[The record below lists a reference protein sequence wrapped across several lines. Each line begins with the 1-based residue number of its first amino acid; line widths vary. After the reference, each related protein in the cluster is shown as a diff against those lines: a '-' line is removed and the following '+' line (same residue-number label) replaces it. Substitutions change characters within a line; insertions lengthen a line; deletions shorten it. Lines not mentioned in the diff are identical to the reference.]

1 MRVAV
6 FAAVILVSAC
16 ASNGL
21 SLAPPAGVD
30 FSGHWKLNE
39 AESDDPLHLLQTA
52 NAQASAASG
61 DTGSAGGRSSRG
73 GRGGASGYPGIAPP
87 ATPSVGAL
95 GEGLSWPGKIVD
107 IKQVAGVVAF
117 TSDGRN
123 QICQPASADKKPRAA
138 ALPARREAPP
148 PVCGWSDK
156 TLIVHS
162 NDPDDDRPPFEQ
174 RFSISEDGRR
184 LVEVVGFKGGRSNG
198 FTMSR
203 TWDRAPQ

>member
-1 MRVAV
+1 MRIAV
-6 FAAVILVSAC
+6 LAAVILVSAC

-21 SLAPPAGVD
+21 SLAPPAGVN

-61 DTGSAGGRSSRG
+61 DTSGGRGGSRG
-73 GRGGASGYPGIAPP
+73 GRGGASSYPGIAAP
-87 ATPSVGAL
+87 ATPSMGAL
-95 GEGLSWPGKIVD
+95 GEALSWPGKIVD

-123 QICQPASADKKPRAA
+123 QVCQPASAEKKPRTA

-148 PVCGWSDK
+148 PVCGWSEK
-156 TLIVHS
+156 TLIVRG

-174 RFSISEDGRR
+174 RFSISEDGQR
-184 LVEVVGFKGGRSNG
+184 LVEVVGFRGGRSNG
-198 FTMSR
+198 FTASR
-203 TWDRAPQ
+203 TWDLRAQ

>member
-1 MRVAV
+1 MRIAV
-6 FAAVILVSAC
+6 LAAVILVSAC

-21 SLAPPAGVD
+21 SLAPPVGVD

-39 AESDDPLHLLQTA
+39 AESDDPLHLLQAA

-61 DTGSAGGRSSRG
+61 DTSGGRGGSRG
-73 GRGGASGYPGIAPP
+73 GRGGASAYPGIAPP
-87 ATPSVGAL
+87 ATPSMGAL
-95 GEGLSWPGKIVD
+95 GEALSWPGKMVD

-123 QICQPASADKKPRAA
+123 QVCQPASAEKKPGTA

-148 PVCGWSDK
+148 PVCGWSEK
-156 TLIVHS
+156 TLIVRG

-174 RFSISEDGRR
+174 RFSISEDGQR
-184 LVEVVGFKGGRSNG
+184 LVEVVGFKGGRSSG
-198 FTMSR
+198 FTASR
-203 TWDRAPQ
+203 TWDRRP